1 MEKRHRLIHYPR
13 EHKWEI
19 SIKMKKG
26 KHLYKYIIDGNWQ
39 VNQREPTEKG
49 DDGIINNVIYL

>member
-1 MEKRHRLIHYPR
+1 MGNIHKN
-13 EHKWEI
+13 E
-19 SIKMKKG
+19 KG